1 MTKEEL
7 IQQASISVL
16 NSLLETTQHS
26 VIMSLEIKDL
36 YAHVAVLYA
45 KALANALDK
54 KDYEIIEWLKKNNK
68 SGIRL

>member
-7 IQQASISVL
+7 LQQASISVL

-26 VIMSLEIKDL
+26 VVLSLELKDL

-45 KALANALDK
+45 KSLINALDK
-54 KDYEIIEWLKKNNK
+54 KDYEIIDWLKKNNK
-68 SGIRL
+68 SGIKL